1 LKIDSGKDIFAG
13 CIDVTMWGTDQM
25 ASSVH
30 MEMLSQVASY
40 CKQIQEH
47 PIFGNG
53 DFNLMAMSQGG
64 IASRALIQNCD
75 LGEFKVHNYISMGG
89 PQIGVSSSSM
99 CVNGTYCELQRT
111 ITNWGSYWYLAQ
123 KFLGPASYYLD
134 PNNYEG
140 FLKYSTFLPYI
151 NNMKPHAKYDQYKQR
166 FSALNRAT
174 FVMYDKDVTIYPR
187 ESCQF
192 GMFDSEGNVQTMKET
207 SIWKDDTL
215 GL

>member
-1 LKIDSGKDIFAG
+1 
-13 CIDVTMWGTDQM
+13 
-25 ASSVH
+25 
-30 MEMLSQVASY
+30 
-40 CKQIQEH
+40 
-47 PIFGNG
+47 
-53 DFNLMAMSQGG
+53 MAMSQGG

-140 FLKYSTFLPYI
+140 FLKYSTYLPYI

-207 SIWKDDTL
+207 SIWKNDTL